1 MSDKTVRQL
10 AEVVKI
16 PLEKLLEQLKEAGL
30 SASAPDDVINEDE
43 KMQLLAHLRKR
54 HGKSEGNEESLPTR
68 VTLKRRKVSE
78 LKQASGPGSASK
90 TISVEVRKKKTYIK
104 RTEVTETEELK
115 VLEQA
120 KKALEEQQKQI
131 ELEAEQRRKHE
142 DALKQTEVKEKATE
156 AVKVDKIVAPV
167 QAKVEEEFVAEEE
180 SEPEIVLAVEAEPE
194 AELEIEFEA
203 LKVKED
209 KKAKLEKSSKA
220 KEAEEVK
227 KKQE

>member
-115 VLEQA
+115 ELEQA

-131 ELEAEQRRKHE
+131 ELEAAEQRRKHE

-167 QAKVEEEFVAEEE
+167 QAKVEEEFVARRNP
-180 SEPEIVLAVEAEPE
+180 SLRQ
-194 AELEIEFEA
+194 
-203 LKVKED
+203 
-209 KKAKLEKSSKA
+209 SWRSKPNP
-220 KEAEEVK
+220 KPN
-227 KKQE
+227 